1 MLVIGRSGTGNKAI
15 NYLGKTT
22 SAIMRMFSIEMLF
35 KIRTSLY
42 KNKIDKLLSSTRF
55 TSDDIEQTVG
65 LHCMFVTA
73 SPILLAEI

>member
-1 MLVIGRSGTGNKAI
+1 
-15 NYLGKTT
+15 
-22 SAIMRMFSIEMLF
+22 MFSIEMLF